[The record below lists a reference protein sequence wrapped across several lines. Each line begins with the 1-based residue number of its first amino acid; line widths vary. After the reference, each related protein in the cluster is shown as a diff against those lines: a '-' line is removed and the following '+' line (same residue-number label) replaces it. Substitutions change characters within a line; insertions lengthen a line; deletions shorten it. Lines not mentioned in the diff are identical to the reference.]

1 MSLEAAWI
9 AFLVS
14 ILISIFLYERTYLVL
29 IEDKGNIMSQRII
42 WFCQDTK
49 ESVGSKP
56 IIENISNDVLQIYE
70 CRIPRYY
77 AAKKHLFKRTVTYMT
92 WNKAALLQTMQNCCL
107 TLCADKYYV
116 ETKSDFKEESEPAFW
131 NERQRIEED
140 LLVKRFEKIGRINQ
154 ILWIPGTDGICRSIP
169 TEVLGKVRRFYVL
182 SGNENDVE
190 KNKDG
195 KLRETIKDTENFLWK
210 EYGMPLIYIDFLQ
223 EMSCKKEE
231 RLLILQDAER
241 YLPLKQ
247 IPCKILFFD
256 LWSDEKLRKKIE
268 KDRPD
273 VKYFSEYSYLQ
284 TMTSGK
290 T

>member
-1 MSLEAAWI
+1 M
-9 AFLVS
+9 
-14 ILISIFLYERTYLVL
+14 
-29 IEDKGNIMSQRII
+29 IEDKENDMSQRIV

-56 IIENISNDVLQIYE
+56 IIAQIRNDVLQVYK

-77 AAKKHLFKRTVTYMT
+77 AAKRHLFKRTVTYTT

-116 ETKSDFKEESEPAFW
+116 ETESDFKEESEPAFW

-140 LLVKRFEKIGRINQ
+140 LLAERFGKIGRVNQ
-154 ILWIPGTDGICRSIP
+154 ILWIPGTESICRSIP

-182 SGNENDVE
+182 SGNENNLA
-190 KNKDG
+190 KNRDD
-195 KLRETIKDTENFLWK
+195 KLRETIKSTENFLWK
-210 EYGMPLIYIDFLQ
+210 EYGMPLIYIASLQ
-223 EMSCKKEE
+223 EISCEKEE
-231 RLLILQDAER
+231 RLLILQDAEGC
-241 YLPLKQ
+241 LPLKQ

-268 KDRPD
+268 KERPE

-284 TMTSGK
+284 KMISGK
-290 T
+290 P